1 MGPIVHWL
9 QTCHDLVVSKL
20 MKMTRKAVTIGLCP
34 YTPPPFKTKSD
45 TEKKKIGDGVAFP
58 TFPTSR
64 I

>member
-34 YTPPPFKTKSD
+34 YIDFTGVRLSC
-45 TEKKKIGDGVAFP
+45 DGVGMFE
-58 TFPTSR
+58 S
-64 I
+64 